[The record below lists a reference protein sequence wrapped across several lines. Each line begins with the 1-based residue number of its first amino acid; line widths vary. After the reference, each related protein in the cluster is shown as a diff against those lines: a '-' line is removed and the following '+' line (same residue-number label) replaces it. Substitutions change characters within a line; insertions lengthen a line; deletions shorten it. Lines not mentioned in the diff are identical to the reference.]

1 MTSTWRP
8 TPVLVTAL
16 FGLPCQVFL
25 LRFLRPLFFPQL
37 CSLGCL
43 GQWASKS
50 SQEVTFSPKLQ
61 ALQPQG
67 WWPRPCYGDLCSPR
81 SNAGSFIPTSQSPVV
96 LPLPSSSA
104 PLHRQAA
111 HSVFSPALP
120 PSPCAHTS
128 SCWLPCSQAGLQGS
142 SSRRKDKPWTKS

>member
-25 LRFLRPLFFPQL
+25 LRFLRPLSFPQL

-61 ALQPQG
+61 ALQPPWGNSLMTEREG
-67 WWPRPCYGDLCSPR
+67 WWPHPCYGDLCSPR
-81 SNAGSFIPTSQSPVV
+81 SNAGPFIPTSQSPAV
-96 LPLPSSSA
+96 LVLRSSPPASDTFCFLSCAPSIPLCPHQQLLA
-104 PLHRQAA
+104 PLLTGR
-111 HSVFSPALP
+111 PAGVL
-120 PSPCAHTS
+120 
-128 SCWLPCSQAGLQGS
+128 
-142 SSRRKDKPWTKS
+142 